1 MRWDLVPD
9 VISWSFSYDDKISRR
24 VIELGNARIDFLLA
38 ECELAMTFLDV
49 ADASDTEKTVQRN
62 WQNARTAYET
72 VIRFLPNVTL
82 TAIKRGIFRIG
93 YQGLRNVWNPVV
105 TVNSG
110 ILSKLYS
117 IPRLI
122 EYT

>member
-72 VIRFLPNVTL
+72 VIRFLPNVSL
-82 TAIKRGIFRIG
+82 PPSREG
-93 YQGLRNVWNPVV
+93 Y
-105 TVNSG
+105 SG
-110 ILSKLYS
+110 
-117 IPRLI
+117 
-122 EYT
+122 